1 MHERHSNTPNRY
13 TEQARQVSGKYPG
26 LWSGDFLFDHN
37 QQYRWTMIN
46 EAKRQWQNGAIV
58 NIMYHSCNPWT
69 TNTGEECYWD
79 DRTKVKLGRRSL

>member
-1 MHERHSNTPNRY
+1 
-13 TEQARQVSGKYPG
+13 
-26 LWSGDFLFDHN
+26 
-37 QQYRWTMIN
+37 MIN